1 LCSNIEEFADA
12 RSFAMGDKDGINAY
26 LGKDTEFQGNLKFYG
41 KIRIDGH
48 FKGEILGEGTLAV
61 GESATLES
69 DIHVSCVLNNGQILG
84 NIIADEK
91 VELRAP
97 GKVLGDIQAPAIV
110 IHEGAA
116 IDGHCKTQPVKKTDE
131 RKLTVVASERS

>member
-1 LCSNIEEFADA
+1 M
-12 RSFAMGDKDGINAY
+12 RDKEGINAY
-26 LGKDTEFQGNLKFYG
+26 LGRDTEFEGNLKFYG

-48 FKGEILGEGTLAV
+48 FKGEIMGEGTLV
-61 GESATLES
+61 IGESATLES

-84 NIIADEK
+84 NVVADQK

-97 GKVLGDIQAPAIV
+97 GKVLGNIQAPAIV

-116 IDGHCKTQPVKKTDE
+116 IDGNCRTQPVKKADE
-131 RKLTVVASERS
+131 RKLTVVASEKS

>member
-1 LCSNIEEFADA
+1 M
-12 RSFAMGDKDGINAY
+12 RSFAMRDKEGINAY
-26 LGKDTEFQGNLKFYG
+26 LGRDTEFEGNLKFYG

-48 FKGEILGEGTLAV
+48 FKGEIMGEGTLV
-61 GESATLES
+61 IGESATLES

-84 NIIADEK
+84 NVVADQK

-97 GKVLGDIQAPAIV
+97 GKVLGNIQAPAIV

-116 IDGHCKTQPVKKTDE
+116 IDGNCRTQPVKKADE
-131 RKLTVVASERS
+131 RKLTVVGSENS